1 MKTYNVKLK
10 FNSISQK
17 QYWLNILKH
26 QQNVVNEMFQQ
37 IFNSEIKLSIKHFHD
52 TLYKRIKN
60 SFNLPSQII
69 IKSEQ
74 EALAGFRSVK
84 SNKHKLKAPP
94 VKKNLSLRL
103 DKRLYSNFTRTSIKL
118 ATSTKNQR
126 EAVSFQLYDKI
137 NSFFENYTALDPLIF
152 ERNGEL
158 YLSIT
163 FETPEILPQNEE
175 VVGVDLGVKRLFTT
189 SDGTALSGKEYNKQ
203 KRRIRY
209 NKRMLQKKNT
219 KSSKRK
225 LKKLSKKEKNF
236 SKNYIHQATNKL
248 LETDK
253 SIIVVEDLTKIKQN
267 TSKTKEGFKRKKHNN
282 RISQIPFY
290 MFKQI
295 LTYKALHLGKVVET
309 VNPAYTSQID
319 CTTNEKDGKR
329 QGCRYYTASNKVL
342 DADWNAAINIA
353 CRKHPISFEV
363 PTDGKLNF
371 LGRLLSTNQTSE
383 LSGKPLEFI
392 QGVVDFNYLF
402 II

>member
-1 MKTYNVKLK
+1 MKTYNVKLE
-10 FNSISQK
+10 FNNISQK
-17 QYWLNILKH
+17 QYWLDILKY

-175 VVGVDLGVKRLFTT
+175 VIGVDLGVKRLFTT

-253 SIIVVEDLTKIKQN
+253 SIIVVEDLTKIKAKN
-267 TSKTKEGFKRKKHNN
+267 KGRRFNN
-282 RISQIPFY
+282 KLSQIPFY

-353 CRKHPISFEV
+353 CRKHPISFEM
-363 PTDGKLNF
+363 PIDGKLNF

-383 LSGKPLEFI
+383 LSDKPL
-392 QGVVDFNYLF
+392 NLF
-402 II
+402 RGS